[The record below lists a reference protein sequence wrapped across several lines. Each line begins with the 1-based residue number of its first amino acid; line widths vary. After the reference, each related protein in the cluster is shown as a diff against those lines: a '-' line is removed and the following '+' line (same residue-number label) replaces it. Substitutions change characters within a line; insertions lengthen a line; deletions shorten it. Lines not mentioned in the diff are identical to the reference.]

1 VTGVIDEHPFSGLM
15 KLAHSGIE
23 RKSPSTVEDTELSV
37 GVMVIGVGGS
47 IVFPKKLASNTGAF
61 EFEVNGGKVRLDEK
75 RRMGLCLEQ
84 G

>member
-1 VTGVIDEHPFSGLM
+1 M
-15 KLAHSGIE
+15 
-23 RKSPSTVEDTELSV
+23 SPSTVEDTELSV
-37 GVMVIGVGGS
+37 GVMVIGVGSS
-47 IVFPKKLASNTGAF
+47 IVFPKKLASNTGVF